1 MSEVHQQA
9 EELLN
14 EVFAASGFDL
24 RASQLEVDSQTRI
37 IEVDGSDAPLLR
49 NESGELL
56 DSLESLIN
64 QIFSRSLPSGERIV
78 CDVGGFRALREA
90 ELRAMARHAAERVR
104 TSGLP
109 FTFGAMNANERRVI
123 HVSLADEADLST
135 ESVGEGSARRLMISK
150 KSATT

>member
-1 MSEVHQQA
+1 MNEVYQQA

-14 EVFAASGFDL
+14 DVFVASGFDL
-24 RASQLEVDSQTRI
+24 RATQLDVDSHRI

-64 QIFSRSLPSGERIV
+64 QIFSRSLHSGERIV

-135 ESVGEGSARRLMISK
+135 ESIGEGNARRLMVSK
-150 KSATT
+150 KATTT